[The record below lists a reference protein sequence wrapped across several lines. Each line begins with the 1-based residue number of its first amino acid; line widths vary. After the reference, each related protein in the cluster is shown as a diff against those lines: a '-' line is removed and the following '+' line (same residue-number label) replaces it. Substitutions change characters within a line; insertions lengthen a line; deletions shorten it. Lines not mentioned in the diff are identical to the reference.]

1 MNVSSF
7 LVCEFSD
14 LSLNYN
20 NGGDNKVRIEQKKSL
35 KSCASEKDILIL
47 QRNSPEGGS
56 IA

>member
-20 NGGDNKVRIEQKKSL
+20 NGGDNKVRIEQKNL
-35 KSCASEKDILIL
+35 
-47 QRNSPEGGS
+47 
-56 IA
+56 